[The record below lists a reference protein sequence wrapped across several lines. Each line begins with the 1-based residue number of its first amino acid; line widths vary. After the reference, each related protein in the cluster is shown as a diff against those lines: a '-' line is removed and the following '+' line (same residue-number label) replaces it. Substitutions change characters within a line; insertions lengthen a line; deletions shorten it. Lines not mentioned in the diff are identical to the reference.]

1 MIVCKVKNFKK
12 DDINITFS
20 NEGDINS
27 YIDEINKW
35 IDQKK
40 WFAKTSEES
49 EYPEDWED
57 SINNLFD
64 LQLPK
69 NLNQYLRQFS

>member
-35 IDQKK
+35 ID
-40 WFAKTSEES
+40 
-49 EYPEDWED
+49 
-57 SINNLFD
+57 
-64 LQLPK
+64 
-69 NLNQYLRQFS
+69 